1 MPVQYTQNN
10 LQKMAASR
18 INLYNYDTKN
28 EFGDSRIFN
37 EGPIDYSQ
45 IEEERMRIFERIEK
59 EKEQRR
65 AAILNQLNIKN
76 YIGADSKWL
85 LKEFS

>member
-1 MPVQYTQNN
+1 
-10 LQKMAASR
+10 MAASR

-28 EFGDSRIFN
+28 EFNDSKSFN
-37 EGPIDYSQ
+37 EGMIDYSQ
-45 IEEERMRIFERIEK
+45 IEEEKIRIFERIEK
-59 EKEQRR
+59 EKEQRKTM
-65 AAILNQLNIKN
+65 IMNQLNIKN